1 MGEGEGQ
8 WEEVGGGR
16 REKKK
21 KDKGL
26 GLTHGLTSLLAR
38 SASAYALVWSALWEN
53 SCVVG
58 FKLNFIAL
66 KISLER
72 V

>member
-1 MGEGEGQ
+1 MGRIGPLRTRGAPK
-8 WEEVGGGR
+8 
-16 REKKK
+16 EKEKK

-26 GLTHGLTSLLAR
+26 GLTSLLAR